1 MCPLL
6 SGVLYLGIHCTIQQ
20 SMVKRIVLDFCL
32 EYFVEFQSKT
42 YANTCMASSWL
53 KSSCVSKSDE
63 QLIHCWHPSHIVVQ
77 GLHAHGSVKRPHF
90 TMTYAHLLELWQW
103 WLNDH
108 RRLKQ
113 TVQVNFLC
121 GYMLITHECCILT
134 TFCSSLRLL
143 ELCNYSTIVGDWKQH
158 R

>member
-53 KSSCVSKSDE
+53 KSSCVPKSDE
-63 QLIHCWHPSHIVVQ
+63 QLSK
-77 GLHAHGSVKRPHF
+77 SN
-90 TMTYAHLLELWQW
+90 TLLAS
-103 WLNDH
+103 
-108 RRLKQ
+108 
-113 TVQVNFLC
+113 
-121 GYMLITHECCILT
+121 ITHCGSKVACTWQCEKT
-134 TFCSSLRLL
+134 TLHNDICALAGVVAMVTQRS
-143 ELCNYSTIVGDWKQH
+143 
-158 R
+158 